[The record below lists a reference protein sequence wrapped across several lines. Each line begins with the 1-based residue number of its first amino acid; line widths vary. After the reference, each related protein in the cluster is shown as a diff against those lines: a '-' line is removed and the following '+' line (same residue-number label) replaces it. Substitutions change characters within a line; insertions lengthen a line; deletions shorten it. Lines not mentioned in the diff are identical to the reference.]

1 MSSVHCKLWS
11 VKCEVWSVECGV
23 ECEMVSVIVESVEGR
38 VGRVQSRVASFNIT
52 PAKPKWHERRQH
64 RASRSCANAE
74 SRNHETKLSYKYC
87 ACHAK

>member
-1 MSSVHCKLWS
+1 MWS
-11 VKCEVWSVECGV
+11 GL

-52 PAKPKWHERRQH
+52 PAKPKWHEIRRQH

-74 SRNHETKLSYKYC
+74 SHNHETKLSYKYC